1 MAEAASFSRSS
12 TDTLENTYAEN
23 PYGSACGIYKQSDV
37 CILTCDRSKCYAPHY
52 ASFISLSKGGNL
64 PIDVYSLKMS
74 EMNRSEEQESNAVI
88 FAIFVCKHNQKHFE
102 QCWRRLRVNSIVVL
116 GSVGKIKS
124 DVPECCYRNI
134 ERKENMLQ
142 FYYEIKSAVLKNRD
156 DNVYHEIDSNSLCE
170 MKKDAI
176 KSDQRA
182 DRKHK
187 HKPFTVETT
196 ETYKENK
203 TELSMETTD
212 TYNEDKKEHS
222 SHSEKAR
229 DVYLDVQTLLPSQSH
244 LGSFV
249 FQSYI
254 LPMENYDGKNEF
266 FSFTIV
272 LSF

>member
-1 MAEAASFSRSS
+1 MMTF
-12 TDTLENTYAEN
+12 TM
-23 PYGSACGIYKQSDV
+23 K
-37 CILTCDRSKCYAPHY
+37 
-52 ASFISLSKGGNL
+52 
-64 PIDVYSLKMS
+64 
-74 EMNRSEEQESNAVI
+74 
-88 FAIFVCKHNQKHFE
+88 
-102 QCWRRLRVNSIVVL
+102 
-116 GSVGKIKS
+116 
-124 DVPECCYRNI
+124 
-134 ERKENMLQ
+134 
-142 FYYEIKSAVLKNRD
+142 
-156 DNVYHEIDSNSLCE
+156 SLCE

-176 KSDQRA
+176 KSEQRA

-203 TELSMETTD
+203 TKLTIGTTD

>member
-1 MAEAASFSRSS
+1 MAEAASLSRSS
-12 TDTLENTYAEN
+12 TDKLLENTYAEST
-23 PYGSACGIYKQSDV
+23 YGIFKQSDV

-102 QCWRRLRVNSIVVL
+102 QCWRRLRVHSIVVL

-124 DVPECCYRNI
+124 EVPECCYRNI

-156 DNVYHEIDSNSLCE
+156 DDVYHEIDSNSLCE

-176 KSDQRA
+176 KSEQRA

-187 HKPFTVETT
+187 HKPFTI
-196 ETYKENK
+196 
-203 TELSMETTD
+203 ETTD

-272 LSF
+272 LSFSF